1 MFPPFDEEKAFLIL
15 EKIIA
20 GLDSGLVK
28 RLQLA
33 KESEERKS
41 HGIMIGAAICEDSV
55 CEGEKKREIILCT
68 VSGIT
73 QKLEFSDEFEKK
85 LLSLSF
91 RMAHDQPQNHT
102 NSNIPCEPPKT
113 AFIFVEPIVSPEK
126 INDAIKKNDYE
137 IHELTKKINAL
148 KSKRKISD
156 NKYKSMSDEEKCL
169 SEKRLKL
176 CDESLNSVFSLYSF
190 HCADGKIRTLNQICG
205 INITNEKKL
214 PPTGTGDCSAPKL
227 LDFAFKNN
235 YKVLSL
241 CEVFYGKD
249 NATKV
254 SGKKYPPCDERCG
267 LILPSILGLKII
279 YRDQELVVLEKP
291 SGLLSVP
298 GRGEDKQDCV
308 VSRFKRLFPDAIEQ
322 PSVHRLDMET
332 SGLMVLAR
340 TKETHRDLNRQFEQK
355 EVYKEYEALLSGT
368 IPDEKASGTLEL
380 YFRLDVENRPHQIWD
395 EVYGKK
401 AITEYHK
408 IREEEYISPSGKKIV
423 ASRIKF
429 IPHTGRTHQ
438 LRLASADFHGLNI
451 PIIGDTLYGK
461 CEKGER
467 LMLHATVLEFTNPKT
482 GKRMHF
488 ESECPF

>member
-1 MFPPFDEEKAFLIL
+1 MFPPFDEEKAFSVLQ
-15 EKIIA
+15 KIIA
-20 GLDSGLVK
+20 DLDSGSVK
-28 RLQLA
+28 MIQLS
-33 KESEERKS
+33 KESEERKN
-41 HGIMIGAAICEDSV
+41 HGIMIGAAICRDE
-55 CEGEKKREIILCT
+55 ENREIVLCA
-68 VSGIT
+68 VSGISR
-73 QKLEFSDEFEKK
+73 KLVFANEFEKRW
-85 LLSLSF
+85 LSLSK
-91 RMAHDQPQNHT
+91 PQNHT
-102 NSNIPCEPPKT
+102 NSKISCKPPKT

-126 INDAIKKNDYE
+126 INDAIQKNDKE
-137 IHELTKKINAL
+137 IHEFTEKINAL
-148 KSKRKISD
+148 KSNRKISG
-156 NKYKSMSDEEKCL
+156 NKYKSMTDEEKLL
-169 SEKRLKL
+169 SDKRTKL
-176 CDESLNSVFSLYSF
+176 CGESLSSVFNLYNF
-190 HCADGKIRTLNQICG
+190 HCFDGKMRSLNQICG
-205 INITNEKKL
+205 KKL

-227 LDFAFKNN
+227 IDFAFKNN
-235 YKVLSL
+235 LKIISLS
-241 CEVFYGKD
+241 EVFYGKE
-249 NATKV
+249 NTTKV
-254 SGKKYPPCDERCG
+254 SGKKYPPCNERCA
-267 LILPSILGLKII
+267 LILPAMLGLKII
-279 YRDQELVVLEKP
+279 YRDQELVVVEKP

-298 GRGEDKQDCV
+298 GRGENKKDCV
-308 VSRFKRLFPDAIEQ
+308 VSRFKNLFPDAIEQ

-340 TKETHRDLNRQFEQK
+340 TKETHRELNRQFEQK

-401 AITEYHK
+401 AVTEYHK
-408 IREEEYISPSGKKIV
+408 IREEEYISPSGSKITATRV
-423 ASRIKF
+423 KF
-429 IPHTGRTHQ
+429 IPHSGRTHQ